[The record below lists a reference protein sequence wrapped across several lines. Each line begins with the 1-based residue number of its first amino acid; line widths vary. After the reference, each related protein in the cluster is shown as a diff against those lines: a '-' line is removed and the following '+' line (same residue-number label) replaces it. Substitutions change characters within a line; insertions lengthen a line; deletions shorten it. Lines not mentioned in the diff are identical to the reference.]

1 MMPTIRITTTL
12 CLKCLNKSHHQLIM
26 ERVKFADIKPA
37 SYNPRKITEEAF
49 VELKGSLKTLGFILP
64 IIVNRDNMT
73 IVAGHQRTKAA
84 TAVGIEEAPA
94 YFISGI
100 DIESEILFNQIHNGV
115 ELEPEKNS
123 ECLAPRDWGT
133 FHDDVPASD
142 FKIADCNP
150 SIVKDICRLI
160 VKHGDALCAIVCGN
174 EVVFGNNYIK
184 AADTIGYPIHCYFL
198 DPAKKGIF
206 DYYFKKDYGVF
217 NYEHIERADF
227 MQGRAQPPRHKGIDW
242 SVLYREVVP
251 HLEKEDRRQVKILDF
266 GCGKAMFI
274 NKLRRELGYRYAI
287 GLEFFNHNLKGISIA
302 KGHEMIDAF
311 IAYIKENGIHDGG
324 VFDYTICDAV
334 LNSVNT
340 QFAEDAVLI
349 CLNLFTKMGGKVFV
363 SGRSKEV
370 AEKQYKAKRNTVDS
384 TTTVQFFDENGLTAF
399 MQEGQW
405 FFQKF
410 LTKEQVQAMFD
421 RFGFEPFMQY
431 NKSGYWGWGAHK
443 VRELTREEYIAA
455 INYEF
460 NLNLPNDQSYN
471 RQGDILPLFGL
482 AD

>member
-1 MMPTIRITTTL
+1 
-12 CLKCLNKSHHQLIM
+12 M

-94 YFISGI
+94 YFISGV

-115 ELEPEKNS
+115 ELEPEKYS

-431 NKSGYWGWGAHK
+431 NKSGYWGWGARK
-443 VRELTREEYIAA
+443 VRELSREEYIAA

-460 NLNLPNDQSYN
+460 NLNLPNSQSYN

>member
-1 MMPTIRITTTL
+1 
-12 CLKCLNKSHHQLIM
+12 M